1 LDTEA
6 NPPLRLQKYLAEAG
20 VASRRASE
28 QLILDGRV
36 TVNGVVV
43 TTLGTRVGVD
53 ALVTLDG
60 NVVKRVTE
68 HRYVLL
74 HKPPGYVSTMADE
87 EGRPIAASLLP
98 EKYAALRLYNVGR
111 LDMWSAGLLLFT
123 NDGDFAQTISHPG
136 SRTEKEYVVETSP
149 VNEETLRLLAERFA
163 KGFSIDGIRYKAEK
177 MELLGPRT
185 IKIVL
190 LEGKN
195 REIRRIFS
203 HFEVPIKRLTRTRIG
218 SVTLGNLREGE
229 CRELTEKERQTIL
242 FPCTS
247 FCSPASPSP
256 L

>member
-1 LDTEA
+1 
-6 NPPLRLQKYLAEAG
+6 
-20 VASRRASE
+20 
-28 QLILDGRV
+28 
-36 TVNGVVV
+36 
-43 TTLGTRVGVD
+43 
-53 ALVTLDG
+53 
-60 NVVKRVTE
+60 
-68 HRYVLL
+68 
-74 HKPPGYVSTMADE
+74 MADE

-98 EKYAALRLYNVGR
+98 AKYTPLRLYNVGR

-123 NDGDFAQTISHPG
+123 NDGDFAKTLSHPG
-136 SRTEKEYVVETSP
+136 SRTGKEYVVETSP
-149 VNEETLRLLAERFA
+149 VKEETLRLLAERFA

-177 MELLGPRT
+177 ADLLGQRT

-242 FPCTS
+242 SPCIS
-247 FCSPASPSP
+247 SCSPVFPSPS
-256 L
+256 

>member
-1 LDTEA
+1 LATDT
-6 NPPLRLQKYLAEAG
+6 NSNLIRLQKYLAEAG

-36 TVNGVVV
+36 AVNGVVV
-43 TTLGTRVGVD
+43 TTLGTKVQVTHD
-53 ALVTLDG
+53 VVTLDG
-60 NVVKRVTE
+60 RVVERVTE

-98 EKYAALRLYNVGR
+98 AKYTPLRLYNVGR

-123 NDGDFAQTISHPG
+123 NDGDFAKTLSHPG

-149 VNEETLRLLAERFA
+149 TKEETLRLLAERFA

-177 MELLGPRT
+177 TELIGQRT
-185 IKIVL
+185 VRIVL
-190 LEGKN
+190 MEGKN

-218 SVTLGNLREGE
+218 SVTLGSLREGE

-242 FPCTS
+242 S
-247 FCSPASPSP
+247 SKN
-256 L
+256 